1 MRALIPPSIRTAHT
15 AKEILSVSKLL
26 FAAAVSAA
34 LCLAAVSPAAA
45 QAVTADPAAVKS
57 GAFKLDTTHT
67 QVGFTIS
74 HLGISDFSGVL
85 HDVTGNLALST
96 ADPAA
101 SSLKVSVPVAS
112 LTTTSPKLDDE
123 LKSKD
128 WFDAAA
134 FPTATFVSTRIT
146 RAGAN
151 AAVIEG
157 NLTLHGV
164 TKPIKLDARL
174 VGSGVNI
181 VNKAYSVGFTA
192 TGAIKR
198 SDFGVK
204 ALLPVLTDDVT
215 LTIQAAFEAQS

>member
-1 MRALIPPSIRTAHT
+1 M
-15 AKEILSVSKLL
+15 SKLFL
-26 FAAAVSAA
+26 AAASAA
-34 LCLAAVSPAAA
+34 LALVTSSPAAA

-57 GAFKLDTTHT
+57 GAFKLETTHT

-85 HDVTGNLALST
+85 HDATGNLTLNA

-112 LTTTSPKLDDE
+112 LTTTSSTLDGM
-123 LKSKD
+123 LKGKD

-134 FPTATFVSTRIT
+134 FPTATFVSTSIT
-146 RAGAN
+146 RTGAN
-151 AAVIEG
+151 TAVIDG

-204 ALLPVLTDDVT
+204 ALLPALTDDVT